1 MKVLVVVPQA
11 VGPAWEK
18 VAALAADWESWG
30 HQDKG
35 AAFAASRDAS
45 LLSMDMGTGK
55 TLTALMALGLK
66 DERPRVVNLCNGS
79 NAKRTKTM
87 LDSMMTTQPTL
98 YVVNYDSVWR
108 GQLAK
113 EVMKVSWDAIVLD
126 ESHRIK
132 SPGGKASRWL
142 ATLARKHPAAKRL
155 CLTGTPMPHSPLD
168 LYGQFRFLDPEVF
181 GTSFTRMRARY
192 AITDPVFPSK
202 VTEWRNQQ
210 ELAEKLDANSFRV
223 TAEEVLDLPA
233 VLHETLPVQLRPK
246 TQQVYDAFESEM
258 VAEVA
263 DGIMTANNALTKLLR
278 LQQVTSG
285 YCHIDGGFEM
295 SLISGTPEKALVL
308 ESMLED
314 LPATEP
320 VVVFCRF
327 RHDLHEVA
335 AIARRL
341 GRPYSEVS
349 GERKTLEE
357 WQAGETTIIG
367 VQIQSGGAGIDLT
380 RAAFCFYYSLGFS
393 LGDYEQSLA
402 RLHRPGQERCV
413 RYYHLVAQGTIDTG
427 VYAALRNRR
436 NVIEGVLDQLTPQTE
451 GRKAS

>member
-11 VGPAWEK
+11 VGPAWVK
-18 VAALAADWESWG
+18 VAL
-30 HQDKG
+30 G
-35 AAFAASRDAS
+35 AASMKPWSQQRDGGAFARDRDAT

-55 TLTALMALGLK
+55 TLTALIALGLN
-66 DERPRVVNLCNGS
+66 EAEPRVVELWKGS
-79 NAKRTKTM
+79 NAKRTKT
-87 LDSMMTTQPTL
+87 LLAALLTTQPTL
-98 YVVNYDSVWR
+98 FVVNYDSVWR
-108 GQLAK
+108 GTLAK
-113 EVMKVSWDAIVLD
+113 ELAKVQWDAIVLD

-142 ATLARKHPAAKRL
+142 ANLARKHPAAKRL

-168 LYGQFRFLDPEVF
+168 LYGQFRFLDPDVF

-210 ELAEKLDANSFRV
+210 ELSAKLDANSWRV
-223 TAEEVLDLPA
+223 TADEVLELPPA
-233 VLHETLPVQLRPK
+233 IHETVPVDLRPK
-246 TQQVYDAFESEM
+246 TQQVYSAFEADM

-263 DGIMTANNALTKLLR
+263 DGVMTANNALTKLLR
-278 LQQVTSG
+278 LQQITSG
-285 YCHIDGGFEM
+285 YGHIDGGYEM

-314 LPATEP
+314 LAATEP

-327 RHDLHEVA
+327 RHDLREVA

-380 RAAFCFYYSLGFS
+380 RAAYCWYYSLGFS

-413 RYYHLVAQGTIDTG
+413 RYYHLVASGTIDSG
-427 VYAALRNRR
+427 VYGALRNRR
-436 NVIEGVLDQLTPQTE
+436 NVIEGVLDQLTPRTE
-451 GRKAS
+451 ERRAS